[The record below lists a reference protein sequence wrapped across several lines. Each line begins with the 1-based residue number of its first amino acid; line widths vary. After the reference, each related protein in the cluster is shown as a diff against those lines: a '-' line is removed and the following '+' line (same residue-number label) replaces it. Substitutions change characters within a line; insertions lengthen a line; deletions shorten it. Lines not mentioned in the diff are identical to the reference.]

1 MLQPLN
7 MESPN
12 DSSFLQLR
20 LIKRD
25 DRRVKRM
32 HVENCERN
40 DLDRSESISRIPT
53 SSLSRGRAKFGRG
66 CSRTRDSIPQGSCV
80 GPHTFTRDRN
90 FERRRDDA
98 TMRRPSSPRLQRVM
112 LATSERGVIGAY
124 GHRVAQPQS
133 RFPSVRIDAEDRG
146 SCEFPRDRHSKRE
159 NIIF

>member
-1 MLQPLN
+1 MMLQPLN

-112 LATSERGVIGAY
+112 LATSGDR
-124 GHRVAQPQS
+124 RVWTS
-133 RFPSVRIDAEDRG
+133 
-146 SCEFPRDRHSKRE
+146 SCTTTIEISKRPHRCGGPR
-159 NIIF
+159 IL

>member
-1 MLQPLN
+1 MQIFNNINDVRFDFDRAHYFTRDDQREKSWADNYFLDVQMMLQPLN

-32 HVENCERN
+32 HVENSERN

-53 SSLSRGRAKFGRG
+53 SSLSRERAKFGRG

-112 LATSERGVIGAY
+112 LATSGRGW
-124 GHRVAQPQS
+124 
-133 RFPSVRIDAEDRG
+133 
-146 SCEFPRDRHSKRE
+146 
-159 NIIF
+159 